1 MWCVALGMPTT
12 AKGSFTPSAPSAQ
25 GQHSGAW
32 NAEEPPAAKAGA
44 VCKASPRGPPGPLS
58 APPAAPAPLG
68 QRQGGLATRPAGA
81 GPHPPGA
88 LVELEGPPSRRP
100 GLVSRPLRARP
111 CSRPSESQETGGAQ
125 PRSPGSCRGG
135 HRLPQP
141 AVTRQRG
148 TQPGVAPEP
157 ESPTAR
163 AARAAWVAADAR
175 TDTSRVGR
183 RAHGRVS
190 ANPAPEGV
198 PGRRVARALRSGHPA
213 RGRGPERNGKP
224 RARSAQEVS
233 RTPGGDALR
242 PPVREIGALPA
253 HAPPRADAP
262 PPSRE
267 PTTRRG
273 WV

>member
-1 MWCVALGMPTT
+1 MVCGVGYANYRQGEFYTLGTRRARTTFRRVERRRTPGSQGRRGVQSLPPRAARTAQRAARCTRAPRPT
-12 AKGSFTPSAPSAQ
+12 P
-25 GQHSGAW
+25 
-32 NAEEPPAAKAGA
+32 
-44 VCKASPRGPPGPLS
+44 
-58 APPAAPAPLG
+58 
-68 QRQGGLATRPAGA
+68 GGLATGPAGA

-111 CSRPSESQETGGAQ
+111 CSRPSESRQTGGAQ
-125 PRSPGSCRGG
+125 PRSPGSYRGG

-148 TQPGVAPEP
+148 TQPGVALEP

-242 PPVREIGALPA
+242 PPVRESGALPA